1 MEGDILI
8 ATALANILSKETAKA
23 NATATSGTTTSAPV
37 QQVSGGITQ
46 GQIDQLSGAI
56 GNAVQDA
63 VSQIQIP
70 APQINIPPIEVPPA
84 QVMLPDSIQA
94 SLSDEQIARIASA
107 ITPSS
112 SSQVYDILNR
122 SVQVSFT
129 GAQMHA
135 LNSGANSASFPQIVL
150 LNQIQFIQDV
160 RLVGIV
166 LSASLLNTGNEP
178 MGIYA
183 CRATGNIINLT
194 PPSDP
199 TIRANDIYLSI
210 ITHNNSTV
218 GTNAPASRTASIGF
232 SPKVSAVLM
241 KAGSSIGIY
250 GCGQNLASALLAGVL
265 SVYYT
270 TEE

>member
-1 MEGDILI
+1 MEGDILL
-8 ATALANILSKETAKA
+8 ASALASILKNQTAK
-23 NATATSGTTTSAPV
+23 NAGVTTPNIPPTNTTGA
-37 QQVSGGITQ
+37 GITQ
-46 GQIDQLSGAI
+46 EQINQLSGAI
-56 GNAVQDA
+56 GNAVHDA
-63 VSQIQIP
+63 VASIQIP
-70 APQINIPPIEVPPA
+70 APQITIPPIDVPPA
-84 QVMLPDSIQA
+84 QVQIPDTIQA
-94 SLSDEQIARIASA
+94 RLSDTQITQIANAVAQPKSTEPI
-107 ITPSS
+107 
-112 SSQVYDILNR
+112 YDILNR

-129 GAQMHA
+129 GAGMHA
-135 LNSGANSASFPQIVL
+135 SVSPSSASFPNIVL

-166 LSASLLNTGNEP
+166 LSASLLNTGTEP

-183 CRATGNIINLT
+183 CRATGNIINLD
-194 PPSDP
+194 PPADP

-218 GTNAPASRTASIGF
+218 GTNAPASRTSSIGF

-250 GCGQNLASALLAGVL
+250 GCSQNIASALLAGVL

-270 TEE
+270 TED

>member
-1 MEGDILI
+1 MEGDLLI
-8 ATALANILSKETAKA
+8 ASALASVLSRETAK
-23 NATATSGTTTSAPV
+23 TTGTTTNAPAPV
-37 QQVSGGITQ
+37 SSGITQ
-46 GQIDQLSGAI
+46 DQINQLSGAI

-70 APQINIPPIEVPPA
+70 APQVNIPDINVPPA
-84 QVMLPDSIQA
+84 QVQFPENIQA
-94 SLSDEQIARIASA
+94 NISDEQIARIASA
-107 ITPSS
+107 IAPPSTT
-112 SSQVYDILNR
+112 QVYDILNR

-129 GAQMHA
+129 GAQMNA
-135 LNSGANSASFPQIVL
+135 LPPVLSASFPQIVL

-166 LSASLLNTGNEP
+166 LSASLLNTGTAP

-183 CRATGNIINLT
+183 CRATSNIINLD
-194 PPSDP
+194 PPTDP

-218 GTNAPASRTASIGF
+218 GTNAPASRTSSIGF

-250 GCGQNLASALLAGVL
+250 GCAQNLASALLAGVL
-265 SVYYT
+265 SIYYT

>member
-1 MEGDILI
+1 MEGDLLLASAI
-8 ATALANILSKETAKA
+8 AGLLKA
-23 NATATSGTTTSAPV
+23 QTPATPPASTTSTFTQQGV
-37 QQVSGGITQ
+37 QVGITSD
-46 GQIDQLSGAI
+46 QIAQLSSAI

-63 VSQIQIP
+63 VSQIQIQ

-84 QVMLPDSIQA
+84 QVQFPENIQA
-94 SLSDEQIARIASA
+94 NISDEQIARIASA
-107 ITPSS
+107 ISPSS
-112 SSQVYDILNR
+112 ATQVYDILNR

-129 GAQMHA
+129 GAQMNA
-135 LNSGANSASFPQIVL
+135 ITPVLSASFPQIVL

-166 LSASLLNTGNEP
+166 LSASLLNTGTEP

-183 CRATGNIINLT
+183 CRATSNIINLD
-194 PPSDP
+194 PPTDT

-218 GTNAPASRTASIGF
+218 GTNAPASRTSSIGF

-250 GCGQNLASALLAGVL
+250 GCAQNLASALLAGVL
-265 SVYYT
+265 SIYYT

>member
-1 MEGDILI
+1 MEGDILL
-8 ATALANILSKETAKA
+8 ATALANILSKETARA
-23 NATATSGTTTSAPV
+23 NATATSGTTTSAPA

-70 APQINIPPIEVPPA
+70 TPQINIPPIEVPPA

-94 SLSDEQIARIASA
+94 SLSDAQIARIASA
-107 ITPSS
+107 ISTSS

-122 SVQVSFT
+122 SVQVSFN
-129 GAQMHA
+129 GAQM
-135 LNSGANSASFPQIVL
+135 NSLTPINSASFPQIVL

-166 LSASLLNTGNEP
+166 LSASLLNTGTEP

-183 CRATGNIINLT
+183 CRATGQIINLN
-194 PPSDP
+194 PPTDP

-218 GTNAPASRTASIGF
+218 GTNAPASRTSSIGF

-250 GCGQNLASALLAGVL
+250 GCAQNLASALLAGVL

>member
-70 APQINIPPIEVPPA
+70 APQVNIPDINVPPA
-84 QVMLPDSIQA
+84 QVQFPENIQA
-94 SLSDEQIARIASA
+94 NISDEQIARIASA
-107 ITPSS
+107 IAPSS
-112 SSQVYDILNR
+112 SNQVYDILNR
-122 SVQVSFT
+122 SVQVSFN
-129 GAQMHA
+129 GSQMHSIA
-135 LNSGANSASFPQIVL
+135 PVLSASFPQIVL

-166 LSASLLNTGNEP
+166 LSASLLNTGTEP

-183 CRATGNIINLT
+183 CRATSNIINLA
-194 PPSDP
+194 PPTDP

-218 GTNAPASRTASIGF
+218 GTNAPASRTSSIGF

-241 KAGSSIGIY
+241 KAGSSI
-250 GCGQNLASALLAGVL
+250 
-265 SVYYT
+265 
-270 TEE
+270 

>member
-1 MEGDILI
+1 MEGDLLI
-8 ATALANILSKETAKA
+8 ASALASVLSRETAK
-23 NATATSGTTTSAPV
+23 TTGTTTNAPSP
-37 QQVSGGITQ
+37 VSSGITQ
-46 GQIDQLSGAI
+46 DQINQLSGVI
-56 GNAVQDA
+56 GDAVQGA

-94 SLSDEQIARIASA
+94 SLSDAQIARIASA
-107 ITPSS
+107 ISTSGAN
-112 SSQVYDILNR
+112 QVYDILNR
-122 SVQVSFT
+122 SVQVSYT
-129 GAQMHA
+129 GAGMHA
-135 LNSGANSASFPQIVL
+135 LVSPSSASFPQIVL

-166 LSASLLNTGNEP
+166 LSASLLNTGTEP

-183 CRATGNIINLT
+183 CRATGNIINLD

-250 GCGQNLASALLAGVL
+250 GCAQNLASALLAGVL

>member
-1 MEGDILI
+1 MEGDILL
-8 ATALANILSKETAKA
+8 ASALASILKNQTAKA
-23 NATATSGTTTSAPV
+23 GVTTPTAPPTNTVNA
-37 QQVSGGITQ
+37 GITQ
-46 GQIDQLSGAI
+46 EQINQLSGAI
-56 GNAVQDA
+56 GNAVESA
-63 VSQIQIP
+63 VSQITIP
-70 APQINIPPIEVPPA
+70 APQITIPPIDVPPA
-84 QVMLPDSIQA
+84 QVQFPSSIEA
-94 SLSDEQIARIASA
+94 RLSDAQIAQIANA
-107 ITPSS
+107 VAQPKSS
-112 SSQVYDILNR
+112 EPVYDILNR
-122 SVQVSFT
+122 SVQVSYT
-129 GAQMHA
+129 GAGMHA
-135 LNSGANSASFPQIVL
+135 LVSPSSASFPNIVL

-166 LSASLLNTGNEP
+166 LSASLLNTGTEP

-194 PPSDP
+194 PPDDP

-218 GTNAPASRTASIGF
+218 GTNAPASRTSSIGF

-241 KAGSSIGIY
+241 KAGSAIGIY